1 MRFRLTVFLIVAN
14 IVLFLFIWALERDRT
29 QTHPSQ
35 KPIQAFTVLE
45 ISGKNLSEPR
55 KLKFENNRWHIVA
68 PIKWKANLFAVNRI
82 KTQLEFL
89 DRQTSF
95 SKREALKVNQTLA
108 DYGLDNP
115 AYIISFGDGEKMS
128 SIKIGN
134 TTSVGNRFYLLDENN
149 DNIIVVDKEVVEGL
163 IVDMERLRDQSIFSI
178 PRLEISSFAA
188 RIQVSKKVS
197 ATESDFKR
205 VGLVKNNGNWSFETP
220 IVASAEN
227 AKVDAFLN
235 DICQLTA
242 KNLEIKATEKTGFEL
257 GSLPSTITLQGI
269 NRREVLLLGAL
280 SSDGELVYARLENN
294 PTIFA
299 IDSSIL
305 NKLEQM
311 QTSLRDKVMLRTMI
325 SRVSEIDISR
335 NEQALKLKK
344 QKNGEWN
351 IVVKDN
357 SGKELVYEA
366 DLARVNKLL
375 LSLEV
380 VKAREIVSVPSNKE
394 LKKYGINDKALKVT
408 IVNDNQESNTII
420 IGSLCRKDGVN
431 MRYASVSNSPEF
443 YCIGMNLMEN
453 ISTDMLFY
461 RNKLI
466 CSLEKDALLKSIK
479 IVNESTKNIE
489 LEVSVPNNDLSLI
502 YSKMT
507 ARNANSLKIIENFIR
522 NSVASSYS
530 TRSFNKE
537 GVRLRGDK
545 IEKWQYSLLVQ
556 YEVAGKAMQREWKF
570 SKRISATSQYCIVN
584 GFDVLFFPE
593 ADLINAL
600 FELTQEKNQPTQ
612 LDKPQPIAPNK

>member
-45 ISGKNLSEPR
+45 ISGRKLSEPR

-115 AYIISFGDGEKMS
+115 AYIISYGDGKKMS

-149 DNIIVVDKEVVEGL
+149 DNIIVVDKEVVDSL
-163 IVDMERLRDQSIFSI
+163 IVDIERLRDQSIFSI
-178 PRLEISSFAA
+178 PRLEISSFAV
-188 RIQVSKKVS
+188 RIPMSQKG
-197 ATESDFKR
+197 ATPENDFKR
-205 VGLVKNNGNWSFETP
+205 IGLVKNNGNWSFETP

-227 AKVDAFLN
+227 TEVDAFLN
-235 DICQLTA
+235 NICQLTA
-242 KNLEIKATEKTGFEL
+242 PKLEIEATEKTGFEV

-280 SSDGELVYARLENN
+280 SSDGKLVYARLENN

-299 IDSSIL
+299 IDAKIL
-305 NKLEQM
+305 EALEKM
-311 QTSLRDKVMLRTMI
+311 QVSLRDKAILRANV
-325 SRVSEIDISR
+325 SRIAEIDISR
-335 NEQALKLKK
+335 NEQSLKLKK

-351 IVVKDN
+351 VVTKDKDEKEIV
-357 SGKELVYEA
+357 YAA

-380 VKAREIVSVPSNKE
+380 VKAREFVGNLSNDE
-394 LKKYGINDKALKVT
+394 LKKYWKNDNVLKVT
-408 IVNDNQESNTII
+408 IINDNQESSTIS
-420 IGSLCRKDGVN
+420 IGSLFRKNGIN
-431 MRYASVSNSPEF
+431 MRYATVSNLPELF
-443 YCIGMNLMEN
+443 GIGMNFMED
-453 ISTDMLFY
+453 ISTDILFY
-461 RNKLI
+461 RNKLV

-479 IVNESTKNIE
+479 IVND
-489 LEVSVPNNDLSLI
+489 VSKKVEFETYISNNDLSSV
-502 YSKMT
+502 YSKMS
-507 ARNANSLKIIENFIR
+507 ARNANSLKIIELFLR

-530 TRSFNKE
+530 TRSFNKD
-537 GVRLRGDK
+537 GVRLGGDK
-545 IEKWQYSLLVQ
+545 IEKWQYSLQVQ
-556 YEVAGKAMQREWKF
+556 YEVAGKIKQRVWKF
-570 SKRISATSQYCIVN
+570 SKRISATSQYCIVE

-593 ADLINAL
+593 TKLINAL
-600 FELTQEKNQPTQ
+600 FELTQEKKQPTQ